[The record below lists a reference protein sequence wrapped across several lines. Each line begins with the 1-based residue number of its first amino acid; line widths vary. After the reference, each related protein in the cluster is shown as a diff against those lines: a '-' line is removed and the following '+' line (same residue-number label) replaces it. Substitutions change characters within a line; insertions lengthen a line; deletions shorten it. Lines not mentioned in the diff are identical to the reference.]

1 MVCFENIQKEII
13 DQLLRSFNPL
23 QKWIPNM
30 DL

>member
-1 MVCFENIQKEII
+1 MVCFKNIQKEMI
-13 DQLLRSFNPL
+13 DQFLTSFNPL